1 MEGPRKRS
9 FGWLGGSQDAGA
21 GGEDAEAEGAAS
33 VQAPTRTVISRKEL
47 ARELRRQAY
56 QRAKQARANDPR
68 HLAMKERAKQQR
80 RELYQ
85 KAKEQRKARE
95 AALEAQHGAERDAAR
110 LEAKRQLAERV
121 RGAVGKGS
129 EPGRALARDI
139 EHALQSAGVRELMDR
154 LRQESAALAAKHQL
168 EAQVAR
174 GGDVEDRFE
183 NGGAEHD

>member
-9 FGWLGGSQDAGA
+9 FGSWLGSSSQSGGA
-21 GGEDAEAEGAAS
+21 GGEEAEQAAPE
-33 VQAPTRTVISRKEL
+33 APTRTVISRKEL

-68 HLAMKERAKQQR
+68 HQAMKERAKQQR

-154 LRQESAALAAKHQL
+154 LRQESAALAAQHQL
-168 EAQVAR
+168 EERLAR
-174 GGDVEDRFE
+174 GGDEDERSE
-183 NGGAEHD
+183 SDSAEHD